1 MVNMSKN
8 KLGDFI
14 SNMAAEQSNHADDK
28 IILYAKSK
36 EGDADWYGD
45 FNYHSNPLDRYHE
58 SKMCHVEY
66 EWGRGRGCGVASMTV
81 TTTMKFIEMMGW
93 EEDLKYKVKI

>member
-1 MVNMSKN
+1 MSKTN
-8 KLGDFI
+8 LGVILSD
-14 SNMAAEQSNHADDK
+14 MATRHDKPIKDK
-28 IILYAKSK
+28 IVLYAKSK

-45 FNYHSNPLDRYHE
+45 FNYFDNPLDRYHE

-93 EEDLKYKVKI
+93 EEDLKYKVKFN